1 MKENIKFMRLT
12 TGEEV
17 VSQVTELENEYNLK
31 YPLIVEVET
40 FMEEGRQLLY
50 MKEYLPQS
58 VVSVKEVNI
67 PKDLVIISVQVAEEF
82 LDQFEQASEF
92 FYNADVKTTAKKK
105 RKVSADEV
113 SKVVSLFEAMA
124 DKKDKPVH

>member
-1 MKENIKFMRLT
+1 MMSNNIKFIRLS

-17 VSQVTELENEYNLK
+17 VAEITEVEGKLNLK

-58 VVSVKEVNI
+58 VVSVKEVAI
-67 PKDLVIISVQVAEEF
+67 PADIVLLSVPVSDDF
-82 LDQFEQASEF
+82 LEQYNQATEF
-92 FYNADVKTTAKKK
+92 FYNLEDKPAIKHKKVTRDDTA
-105 RKVSADEV
+105 
-113 SKVVSLFEAMA
+113 KVVSLFEAMLE
-124 DKKDKPVH
+124 KKDKPTH